1 MAREYQLDRIR
12 NIGIMA
18 HIDAGKTTTTERI
31 LYYTG
36 LTHRIGE
43 VDDGAA
49 TMDWR
54 VQEQE
59 RGITITSAA
68 TSCTWRDCQI
78 NLIDTPGHVDF
89 TVEVERCLR
98 VLDGAIAVFDA
109 VAGVEPQSETVWR
122 HADNHR
128 IPRIAYLNKMDR
140 TGADFFRSLQMIC
153 DRLHVKAI
161 PVQIPIGSEDGFR
174 GVIDLVRD
182 RALYYKDN
190 LGEIIEDLETPE
202 ELREQKRL
210 YRERL
215 LESLS
220 EIDDSLMEKY
230 LNGDPITEQE
240 IRAAV
245 RKGTLERQIVP
256 VLCGS
261 SKRNKGVQPLLDAV
275 VDYLPSPLD
284 MPAITAT
291 NPDTGEIM
299 ISTADDEEPL
309 LALVFKIQT
318 DPYGKLSFIR
328 IYSGTLE
335 AGKTVYNVTKKRR
348 ERIGRLVKM
357 HANCRKDISA
367 AYAGEIPAI
376 IGLKE
381 SVTGDTLCTEEHPL
395 LLEQMEFSEPVIS
408 SAIEPRTKDDQDRL
422 GVALHRLA
430 EEDPTFRTR
439 VDAETG
445 QTLISGM
452 GELHLEII
460 IDRLQR
466 EFNVNAVVGRPQ
478 VAYKETITRAAA
490 AEGKFVKQTGGHGQ
504 YGHVVL
510 ELEPLATGE
519 GYKFIDKTTGG
530 VIPKEYMPA
539 IDAGIREAMQKGMV
553 SGSPMM
559 DIQATVTDGS
569 FHDVDS
575 SEIAFKLAASLAFRH
590 AASRANPVILEPVMK
605 IEVIVPQEYMGDV
618 IGDLNKRRGRIEE
631 TGQQNGMQSIRGLV
645 PLESMFGYATTLRSI
660 TQGRGIHTMQF
671 SHYDQAPAS
680 VVEELTR
687 QGSKIA

>member
-1 MAREYQLDRIR
+1 MAREYQPDKIR

-68 TSCTWRDCQI
+68 TSCVWRDCQI

-98 VLDGAIAVFDA
+98 VLDGAVAVFDS

-122 HADNHR
+122 HADKQG

-140 TGADFFRSLQMIC
+140 TGADFYRSLDMIC

-161 PVQIPIGSEDGFR
+161 PLQIPIGSEESFLGM
-174 GVIDLVRD
+174 IDLITD
-182 RALYYKDN
+182 KALYYQDN
-190 LGEIIEDLETPE
+190 LGEIIETLETPDD
-202 ELREQKRL
+202 LREQKRL
-210 YRERL
+210 YREHM
-215 LESLS
+215 LEALS
-220 EIDDSLMEKY
+220 EVDDHLMEKY
-230 LNGDPITEQE
+230 LSGEPISEEE
-240 IRAAV
+240 IRAAI
-245 RKGTLERQIVP
+245 RKGTISRQIVP

-284 MPAITAT
+284 MPAVTAT
-291 NPDTGEIM
+291 NPDTGEI
-299 ISTADDEEPL
+299 IVAPADDGAPL

-335 AGKTVYNVTKKRR
+335 AGKTVYNATKKRR

-357 HANCRKDISA
+357 HANCRMDIPA

-381 SVTGDTLCTEEHPL
+381 SVTGDTLCSEEYPM

-422 GVALHRLA
+422 GIALHRLS
-430 EEDPTFRTR
+430 EEDPTFRTF
-439 VDAETG
+439 VNAETG

-466 EFNVNAVVGRPQ
+466 EFNVNAVVGQPQ
-478 VAYKETITRAAA
+478 VAYKETITRSAK
-490 AEGKFVKQTGGHGQ
+490 AEGKFVKQSGGHGQ

-510 ELEPLATGE
+510 ELEPMATGE
-519 GYKFIDKTTGG
+519 GYKFVDKTTGG
-530 VIPKEYMPA
+530 SIPKEYMSS
-539 IDAGIREAMQKGMV
+539 IDAGIREAMQKGLV
-553 SGSPMM
+553 SGSPMV

-569 FHDVDS
+569 YHDVDS
-575 SEIAFKLAASLAFRH
+575 SEIAFKVAASMAFH
-590 AASRANPVILEPVMK
+590 NAASRAHPVILEPIMK
-605 IEVIVPQEYMGDV
+605 IEAAMPQEYMGDV
-618 IGDLNKRRGRIEE
+618 IGDFNSRRGRVEE
-631 TGQQNGMQSIRGLV
+631 TEQQNGLQIVRGLA
-645 PLESMFGYATTLRSI
+645 PLESMFGYVTSLRSI
-660 TQGRGIHTMQF
+660 TQGRATSTMQF
-671 SHYDQAPAS
+671 SHYDQAPAHI
-680 VVEELTR
+680 VEELTR

>member
-1 MAREYQLDRIR
+1 MEREYQLDKIR

-36 LTHRIGE
+36 LTHRMGE

-68 TSCTWRDCQI
+68 TSCVWRDCQI

-122 HADNHR
+122 HADNHG

-140 TGADFFRSLQMIC
+140 TGADFYRSLAMIC
-153 DRLHVKAI
+153 DRLQVKAI
-161 PVQIPIGSEDGFR
+161 AVQIPIGSEDGFR
-174 GVIDLVRD
+174 GMIDLVRD
-182 RALYYKDN
+182 KAIYYKDN
-190 LGEIIEDLETPE
+190 LGEIIEESETPE

-215 LESLS
+215 LEVLS
-220 EIDDSLMEKY
+220 EVDDRLMEKY
-230 LNGDPITEQE
+230 LGGDPITEEE
-240 IRAAV
+240 IRAAI
-245 RKGTLERQIVP
+245 RKGTVTRQIVP

-299 ISTADDEEPL
+299 ISTADDGAPL

-328 IYSGTLE
+328 IYSGALE
-335 AGKTVYNVTKKRR
+335 AGKTVYNATKMRR

-381 SVTGDTLCTEEHPL
+381 SVTGDTLCNEEHPL
-395 LLEQMEFSEPVIS
+395 LLERMEFSEPVIS
-408 SAIEPRTKDDQDRL
+408 SAIEPKTKDDQDRL
-422 GVALHRLA
+422 DIALHRLA
-430 EEDPTFRTR
+430 EEDPTFRTY

-466 EFNVNAVVGRPQ
+466 EFNVNAVVGQPQ
-478 VAYKETITRAAA
+478 VAYKETITRPAR
-490 AEGKFVKQTGGHGQ
+490 AEGKFVKQSGGHGQ

-519 GYKFIDKTTGG
+519 GYKFVDKTTGG

-539 IDAGIREAMQKGMV
+539 IDAGIQEAMQKGLV

-559 DIQATVTDGS
+559 DIQATVTNGS
-569 FHDVDS
+569 YHDVDS
-575 SEIAFKLAASLAFRH
+575 SEIAFKVAASMAFH
-590 AASRANPVILEPVMK
+590 NAASRAHPVILEPVMK
-605 IEVIVPQEYMGDV
+605 IEVVMPQEYMGDV
-618 IGDLNKRRGRIEE
+618 IGDLNKRRGRIEKTE
-631 TGQQNGMQSIRGLV
+631 QQNGLQIIRGLA

-660 TQGRGIHTMQF
+660 TQGRGNYTMQF
-671 SHYDQAPAS
+671 SHYDQAPAHI
-680 VVEELTR
+680 VEELTR

>member
-1 MAREYQLDRIR
+1 MAREYSLDKIR
-12 NIGIMA
+12 NIGVMA
-18 HIDAGKTTTTERI
+18 HIDAGKTTTSERI

-36 LTHRIGE
+36 MKHRIGE

-68 TSCTWRDCQI
+68 TSCVWRDCQI

-98 VLDGAIAVFDA
+98 VLDGAVAVFDS
-109 VAGVEPQSETVWR
+109 VEGVEPQSETVWH
-122 HADNHR
+122 HADKYG

-140 TGADFFRSLQMIC
+140 TGADFYRSLESIC
-153 DRLHVKAI
+153 ERLQVKAV
-161 PVQIPIGSEDGFR
+161 PLQIPIGSEDNFQGM
-174 GVIDLVRD
+174 VDLIRD
-182 RALYYKDN
+182 KAIYYMDD
-190 LGEIIEDLETPE
+190 LGDMIEESDTPE
-202 ELREQKRL
+202 ELRDQKRI
-210 YRERL
+210 YRENL

-220 EIDDSLMEKY
+220 EVDDRLMEKY
-230 LNGDPITEQE
+230 LSGDPISEDE

-245 RKGTLERQIVP
+245 RKGTVTRQIVP

-284 MPAITAT
+284 MPAMTAT
-291 NPDTGEIM
+291 DPETGEVL
-299 ISTADDEEPL
+299 TAAADDGAPL
-309 LALVFKIQT
+309 VALVFKIQT

-335 AGKTVYNVTKKRR
+335 AGKTVYNATKQCR

-357 HANCRKDISA
+357 HSNTRTDIPA

-381 SVTGDTLCTEEHPL
+381 SVTGDTLCNEGR
-395 LLEQMEFSEPVIS
+395 PVIS
-408 SAIEPRTKDDQDRL
+408 SAIEPKTKADQDKL

-439 VDAETG
+439 VDTETG
-445 QTLISGM
+445 QTIISGM

-460 IDRLQR
+460 IDRLLR
-466 EFNVNAVVGRPQ
+466 EFNVDAVVGQPQ
-478 VAYKETITRAAA
+478 VAYKETITRISK
-490 AEGKFVKQTGGHGQ
+490 AEGKYIKQSGGHGQ

-510 ELEPLATGE
+510 ELEPLPAGE
-519 GYKFIDKTTGG
+519 GYKFVDKTTGG
-530 VIPKEYMPA
+530 SIPKEYMSA
-539 IDAGIREAMQKGMV
+539 IDAGIKEAMQNGLL
-553 SGSPMM
+553 SGSPMV
-559 DIQATVTDGS
+559 DIQATILDGS
-569 FHDVDS
+569 YHEVDS
-575 SEIAFKLAASLAFRH
+575 SELAFKMAGSMGFQNAAHKAH
-590 AASRANPVILEPVMK
+590 AVVLEPLMK
-605 IEVIVPQEYMGDV
+605 IEVTMPQEYMGEV
-618 IGDLNKRRGRIEE
+618 IGDLNSRRGRIEE
-631 TGQQNGMQSIRGLV
+631 TEQQNGRQVVRGLV
-645 PLESMFGYATTLRSI
+645 PLESMFGYATDLRSV
-660 TQGRGIHTMQF
+660 TQGRGNYTMQF
-671 SHYDQAPAS
+671 ARYEQAPEHI
-680 VVEELTR
+680 VKELTK
-687 QGSKIA
+687 QGKIA

>member
-1 MAREYQLDRIR
+1 MAREYELDKIR

-68 TSCTWRDCQI
+68 TSCVWRDCQL

-122 HADNHR
+122 HADNHG

-140 TGADFFRSLQMIC
+140 TGADFYRSLQMIC
-153 DRLHVKAI
+153 ERLKVKAV
-161 PVQIPIGSEDGFR
+161 PVQIPIGSEDSFR
-174 GVIDLVRD
+174 GMIDLVRD

-190 LGEIIEDLETPE
+190 LGEVIEEQETPA
-202 ELREQKRL
+202 ELREQKRR
-210 YRERL
+210 YREYL
-215 LESLS
+215 LEAVA
-220 EIDDSLMEKY
+220 EIDDRLMEKY
-230 LNGDPITEQE
+230 LNGEPITGDE
-240 IRAAV
+240 IRSAV
-245 RKGTLERQIVP
+245 RQGTLSRKIVP

-284 MPAITAT
+284 LPAVSAT
-291 NPDTGEIM
+291 NQDTGEVV
-299 ISTADDEEPL
+299 ISTSDDGAPL

-318 DPYGKLSFIR
+318 DPYGKLSFVR

-335 AGKTVYNVTKKRR
+335 AGKTVYNATKRRR
-348 ERIGRLVKM
+348 ERIGRLVRM
-357 HANCRKDISA
+357 HANCRKDIPA

-381 SVTGDTLCTEEHPL
+381 AVTGDTLCSEEHPL
-395 LLEQMEFSEPVIS
+395 LLERMEFSEPVIC
-408 SAIEPRTKDDQDRL
+408 SAVEPRTKEDQDRL

-430 EEDPTFRTR
+430 EEDPTFRTY

-466 EFNVNAVVGRPQ
+466 EFNVNAVVGQPQ
-478 VAYKETITRAAA
+478 VAYRETITRSAKG
-490 AEGKFVKQTGGHGQ
+490 EGRFVKQSGGHGQ
-504 YGHVVL
+504 FGHVLL

-519 GYKFIDKTTGG
+519 GYRFVDKTVGG

-539 IDAGIREAMQKGMV
+539 VEAGLQESMQKGMV

-559 DIQATVTDGS
+559 DIQATVTGGS
-569 FHDVDS
+569 FHEVDS
-575 SEIAFKLAASLAFRH
+575 SEIAFKVAASMAFH
-590 AASRANPVILEPVMK
+590 QAASRANPVILEPVMR
-605 IEVIVPQEYMGDV
+605 IEIAVPQEYMGDV
-618 IGDLNKRRGRIEE
+618 IGDISSRRGRVEE
-631 TGQQNGMQSIRGLV
+631 TLQQNGLQIIRCLA
-645 PLESMFGYATTLRSI
+645 PLETMFGYATTLRSL
-660 TQGRGIHTMQF
+660 TQGRGNYTMQF
-671 SHYDQAPAS
+671 SHYEQARAD
-680 VVEELTR
+680 VVAELAR
-687 QGSKIA
+687 RGSKIA

>member
-1 MAREYQLDRIR
+1 MGREYQLDKIR

-68 TSCTWRDCQI
+68 TSCVWRDCQI

-98 VLDGAIAVFDA
+98 VLDGAVAVFDA

-122 HADNHR
+122 HADNHG

-140 TGADFFRSLQMIC
+140 TGADFYRSLEMIC

-161 PVQIPIGSEDGFR
+161 PVQIPIGSEDSFR
-174 GVIDLVRD
+174 GMIDLVRD
-182 RALYYKDN
+182 KALYYKDN
-190 LGEIIEDLETPE
+190 LGEIIEESETPE

-210 YRERL
+210 YREHL
-215 LESLS
+215 LEALS
-220 EIDDSLMEKY
+220 EVDDRLMEKY
-230 LNGDPITEQE
+230 LSGDPITEEE

-245 RKGTLERQIVP
+245 RKGTVTRQIVP

-284 MPAITAT
+284 MPAVTAT
-291 NPDTGEIM
+291 NPDSGEIM
-299 ISTADDEEPL
+299 ISTADDEAPL

-328 IYSGTLE
+328 IYSGSLE
-335 AGKTVYNVTKKRR
+335 AGKTVYNATKMRR

-357 HANCRKDISA
+357 HANCRKDIPA

-381 SVTGDTLCTEEHPL
+381 SVTGDTLCGEDRPL
-395 LLEQMEFSEPVIS
+395 LLGQMEFSEPVIS
-408 SAIEPRTKDDQDRL
+408 SAIEPKTKDDQDRL
-422 GVALHRLA
+422 GIALHRLA
-430 EEDPTFRTR
+430 EEDPTFRTY
-439 VDAETG
+439 VDSDTG

-466 EFNVNAVVGRPQ
+466 EFNVNAVVGQPQ
-478 VAYKETITRAAA
+478 VAYKETITRSAK
-490 AEGKFVKQTGGHGQ
+490 AEGRFVKQSGGHGQ

-519 GYKFIDKTTGG
+519 GYKFVDKTTGG
-530 VIPKEYMPA
+530 AIPKEYMPA
-539 IDAGIREAMQKGMV
+539 IDAGIQEAMQKGLV
-553 SGSPMM
+553 SGSPMV

-569 FHDVDS
+569 YHDVDS
-575 SEIAFKLAASLAFRH
+575 SEIAFKIAASIAFH
-590 AASRANPVILEPVMK
+590 NAASKAHPVILEPVMK
-605 IEVIVPQEYMGDV
+605 IEVVMPQEYMGDV
-618 IGDLNKRRGRIEE
+618 IGDLNSRRGRIEE
-631 TGQQNGMQSIRGLV
+631 TEQQNSLEIIRGLA

-660 TQGRGIHTMQF
+660 TQGRGNSTMQF
-671 SHYDQAPAS
+671 SHYDQAPAHI
-680 VVEELTR
+680 VEDLTR

>member
-1 MAREYQLDRIR
+1 MAREYQMDKIR

-68 TSCTWRDCQI
+68 TSCVWRDCQI

-98 VLDGAIAVFDA
+98 VLDGAVAVFDS

-122 HADNHR
+122 HADNHG

-140 TGADFFRSLQMIC
+140 TGADFYRSLQMIC
-153 DRLHVKAI
+153 DRLKVKAI
-161 PVQIPIGSEDGFR
+161 PLQIPIGCEDNFR
-174 GVIDLVRD
+174 GMIDLIAD
-182 RALYYKDN
+182 KALYYQDN
-190 LGEIIEDLETPE
+190 LGEIIETKETPE
-202 ELREQKRL
+202 ELREQKRF
-210 YRERL
+210 YREQL
-215 LESLS
+215 LEALS
-220 EIDDSLMEKY
+220 EVDDQLMEKY
-230 LNGDPITEQE
+230 LSGEPISEEE

-245 RKGTLERQIVP
+245 RKGTISRQIVP

-284 MPAITAT
+284 MPAASAT
-291 NPDTGEIM
+291 DPETGEVVV
-299 ISTADDEEPL
+299 SACADEAPL

-335 AGKTVYNVTKKRR
+335 AGKTVYNVTKQRR

-357 HANCRKDISA
+357 HANCRRDITA

-381 SVTGDTLCTEEHPL
+381 SVTGDTLCAEEHQL

-408 SAIEPRTKDDQDRL
+408 SAIEPLTKEDQDRL
-422 GVALHRLA
+422 GNALHRLA
-430 EEDPTFRTR
+430 EEDPTFRTH
-439 VDAETG
+439 VDEETG

-466 EFNVNAVVGRPQ
+466 EFNVNAAVGQPQ
-478 VAYKETITRAAA
+478 VAYRETITRSAK
-490 AEGKFVKQTGGHGQ
+490 AEGRFVKQSGGHGQ

-510 ELEPLATGE
+510 ELEPLPTGE
-519 GYKFIDKTTGG
+519 GYKFVDKTIGG
-530 VIPKEYMPA
+530 VIPREYIPS
-539 IDAGIREAMQKGMV
+539 IDAGIQEAMQKGIV

-559 DIQATVTDGS
+559 DIQATVTGGS
-569 FHDVDS
+569 YHDVDS
-575 SEIAFKLAASLAFRH
+575 SEIAFKVAGSMAFRNAASKAH
-590 AASRANPVILEPVMK
+590 PVVLEPVMK
-605 IEVIVPQEYMGDV
+605 IEAVMPQEYMGEV
-618 IGDLNKRRGRIEE
+618 IGDLSSRRGRIEE
-631 TGQQNGMQSIRGLV
+631 TIQQNDLQVVRGLV
-645 PLESMFGYATTLRSI
+645 PLEPMFGYATTLRSI
-660 TQGRGIHTMQF
+660 TQGRGNHTMQF
-671 SHYDQAPAS
+671 SHYDQAPAHI
-680 VVEELTR
+680 VEELTR
-687 QGSKIA
+687 TGKIA